1 MKLHGKKHGKSLN
14 QNRNCF
20 DDKTRKNTSC
30 SETYRGAKKTY
41 LGVDKKMTRPLD
53 KAKETL
59 DRLLGEFRTGEI
71 VGRRL
76 RLALED
82 IKKQIIIAEQEQD
95 Q

>member
-1 MKLHGKKHGKSLN
+1 
-14 QNRNCF
+14 
-20 DDKTRKNTSC
+20 
-30 SETYRGAKKTY
+30 
-41 LGVDKKMTRPLD
+41 MTRPLD
-53 KAKETL
+53 EAKETL
-59 DRLLGEFRTGEI
+59 DLLLGEFRTGKI

>member
-1 MKLHGKKHGKSLN
+1 
-14 QNRNCF
+14 
-20 DDKTRKNTSC
+20 
-30 SETYRGAKKTY
+30 
-41 LGVDKKMTRPLD
+41 MTRPLD
-53 KAKETL
+53 EAKETL

-95 Q
+95 QWDTYLMSQVET

>member
-1 MKLHGKKHGKSLN
+1 
-14 QNRNCF
+14 
-20 DDKTRKNTSC
+20 
-30 SETYRGAKKTY
+30 
-41 LGVDKKMTRPLD
+41 MTRPLD
-53 KAKETL
+53 EAKETL
-59 DRLLGEFRTGEI
+59 DHLLGEFRTGKI

>member
-1 MKLHGKKHGKSLN
+1 MTEIKKHQK
-14 QNRNCF
+14 
-20 DDKTRKNTSC
+20 
-30 SETYRGAKKTY
+30 
-41 LGVDKKMTRPLD
+41 PLD
-53 KAKETL
+53 EAKEIL

-95 Q
+95 QNMNKY

>member
-1 MKLHGKKHGKSLN
+1 
-14 QNRNCF
+14 
-20 DDKTRKNTSC
+20 
-30 SETYRGAKKTY
+30 
-41 LGVDKKMTRPLD
+41 MTRPLD
-53 KAKETL
+53 EAKETL

-95 Q
+95 QWDIYLMSQGMT